1 MRALLIAVL
10 ALSGIHAAGPRPPFV
25 GGGGGGSAPS
35 REEPFTM
42 REFRTTIDDRWI
54 GNAVAYGPFRD
65 GQHPGGPQPSREELR
80 EDLRILSA
88 HWSLIRLYGA
98 TGPSETLLELIR
110 EEHLDLKVMLGVWIA
125 PEPVEEPPAGGGA
138 AQPDV
143 GPANRVEMEAAVRLA
158 AAYPEI
164 VTALCVGNETQ
175 VSWSDHR
182 VSPDHLI
189 ACLREMR
196 ARTKAPVTTADDFS
210 YWSAAESR
218 AVAAEIDFIVVHA
231 HPLWNGIQL
240 ADAPAWT
247 RNALEGVRAAHPGAV
262 LVLGETGWATRRHS
276 EGEQAR
282 LIKGVVGEEEQARF
296 HRELSD
302 WIEAER
308 VTTFFFEAF
317 DENWKGGAHPDEVEK
332 HWGLF
337 RADRTAKTAMSAGR

>member
-1 MRALLIAVL
+1 MPEAPALPELSGAPRRETGPAGPEAARPATRKEAKPKRRRESAESLGRRQREISVAEFFQKNRHLLGFDNPAKALLTAIKEAVDNSLDACEEAGILPDIGVEIHQLAEDRFRIAVQDNGP
-10 ALSGIHAAGPRPPFV
+10 GIVQQQIPRIFGQLLYGSKFHRLRQSRGQQGIGISAAGMYGQLTSGKPVVITSRTAKNRPAHHFEI
-25 GGGGGGSAPS
+25 
-35 REEPFTM
+35 R
-42 REFRTTIDDRWI
+42 IDTRK
-54 GNAVAYGPFRD
+54 N
-65 GQHPGGPQPSREELR
+65 
-80 EDLRILSA
+80 
-88 HWSLIRLYGA
+88 
-98 TGPSETLLELIR
+98 
-110 EEHLDLKVMLGVWIA
+110 
-125 PEPVEEPPAGGGA
+125 
-138 AQPDV
+138 
-143 GPANRVEMEAAVRLA
+143 
-158 AAYPEI
+158 
-164 VTALCVGNETQ
+164 
-175 VSWSDHR
+175 
-182 VSPDHLI
+182 
-189 ACLREMR
+189 
-196 ARTKAPVTTADDFS
+196 APVTTADDFS